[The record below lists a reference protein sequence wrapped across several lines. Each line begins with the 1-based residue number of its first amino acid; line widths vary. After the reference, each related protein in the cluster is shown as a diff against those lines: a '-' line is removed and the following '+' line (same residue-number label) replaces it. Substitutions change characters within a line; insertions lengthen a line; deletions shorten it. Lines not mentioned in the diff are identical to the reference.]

1 MQLIK
6 GSIEQI
12 EQQLAAFKDCDNEK
26 PIWLDIEISSSAYL
40 NDLQRRIQQQ
50 TESLPVEVILLRRS
64 KEQRL
69 SALTRQDKE
78 TLSELSV
85 SDVFE
90 RRLAQEE
97 TEDENV
103 LAQQARIRTHFHR
116 VLDALVLEQNQ
127 DDTAEGHNA

>member
-1 MQLIK
+1 
-6 GSIEQI
+6 
-12 EQQLAAFKDCDNEK
+12 
-26 PIWLDIEISSSAYL
+26 
-40 NDLQRRIQQQ
+40 
-50 TESLPVEVILLRRS
+50 LLRRS

-103 LAQQARIRTHFHR
+103 LAQQARIRTHFLR

-127 DDTAEGHNA
+127 DNTAEGHNA

>member
-1 MQLIK
+1 M
-6 GSIEQI
+6 
-12 EQQLAAFKDCDNEK
+12 
-26 PIWLDIEISSSAYL
+26 
-40 NDLQRRIQQQ
+40 
-50 TESLPVEVILLRRS
+50 ILLRRS

-97 TEDENV
+97 TDDDALLAQQSRIRNQFHQVLDELV
-103 LAQQARIRTHFHR
+103 LAQQ
-116 VLDALVLEQNQ
+116 Q
-127 DDTAEGHNA
+127 DDTREENGA